1 MKKRVFCSIIA
12 VLLLS
17 TVLGCHSS
25 KNIGILTREEI
36 RKSEV
41 LYGKN
46 KGTVFREFG
55 YTDQDI
61 EAGTDQD
68 FYLGMSKT
76 RIISGLTFQYRLAF
90 NKTEKDLVYVGE
102 DLAFVAETEKVSD
115 EEFHKAL
122 ESIYKE
128 VIIQYGEPDNDPD
141 VGITHLADLIHNP
154 AQYNDDNY
162 TVVDNWVLSEK
173 SDFTINVKVMSG
185 WKTVTLSYRQKRSLQ
200 LEQTE

>member
-17 TVLGCHSS
+17 TVLGCQSS

-46 KGTVFREFG
+46 KETVFREFG

-76 RIISGLTFQYRLAF
+76 RIISGLTFQNRLAF
-90 NKTEKDLVYVGE
+90 NKTEKDLV
-102 DLAFVAETEKVSD
+102 
-115 EEFHKAL
+115 
-122 ESIYKE
+122 
-128 VIIQYGEPDNDPD
+128 
-141 VGITHLADLIHNP
+141 
-154 AQYNDDNY
+154 
-162 TVVDNWVLSEK
+162 
-173 SDFTINVKVMSG
+173 
-185 WKTVTLSYRQKRSLQ
+185 
-200 LEQTE
+200 